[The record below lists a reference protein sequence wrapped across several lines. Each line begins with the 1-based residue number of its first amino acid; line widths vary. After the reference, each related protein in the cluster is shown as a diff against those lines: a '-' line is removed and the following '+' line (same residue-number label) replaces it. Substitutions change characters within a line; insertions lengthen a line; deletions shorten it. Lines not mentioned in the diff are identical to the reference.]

1 MSKQQVLALL
11 KEHRGDYVSGE
22 GISGQLGITR
32 TAIWKAVDAL
42 RKDGYT
48 VEAKTGLGYRLTETP
63 DALTEAEIRSFLG
76 ATQVVGRHLICLQEV
91 DSTNTYAKR
100 IAIEGAADGTVVVSD
115 CQTGG
120 RGRMGRSFQSPAGKG
135 VFLSVLLRPDMAP
148 ASLISVTAL
157 TAVAMCDAVEDACG
171 IRPQIKWT
179 NDLVLGGKKLC
190 GILTEMSLEGES
202 GQLQY
207 LVIGA
212 GVNVGQEAEDFDSGV
227 REIATSLKIA
237 LGREISRPRL
247 AASMIQSLDRLYDAL
262 RRGCQEDYLKTYR
275 RDCVT
280 LGKAVQL
287 IDAAGNRERVDAM
300 DVDEQFGLVVRCGDG
315 SVRVVRSGE
324 VSVRGMYGYVE

>member
-1 MSKQQVLALL
+1 
-11 KEHRGDYVSGE
+11 
-22 GISGQLGITR
+22 
-32 TAIWKAVDAL
+32 
-42 RKDGYT
+42 
-48 VEAKTGLGYRLTETP
+48 
-63 DALTEAEIRSFLG
+63 
-76 ATQVVGRHLICLQEV
+76 
-91 DSTNTYAKR
+91 
-100 IAIEGAADGTVVVSD
+100 
-115 CQTGG
+115 
-120 RGRMGRSFQSPAGKG
+120 
-135 VFLSVLLRPDMAP
+135 
-148 ASLISVTAL
+148 
-157 TAVAMCDAVEDACG
+157 MCDAVEDACG